1 VQDESVPGAGTWPDG
16 VLDVLIYLVI
26 AADLCTVEPLHY
38 GTFRLIDAAGRLAGV
53 LADSGAAD
61 DRPWIRQLRDQI
73 SAHKELIMHDSPAFE
88 QFLHASAALVADRVT
103 ADRAKRSAPAGET

>member
-1 VQDESVPGAGTWPDG
+1 MQDEAVPGAGTWTEG

-38 GTFRLIDAAGRLAGV
+38 GTFRLVDAAGRLAGV
-53 LADSGAAD
+53 LADSGVSD

-73 SAHKELIMHDSPAFE
+73 SADKELIMHDPPAFE
-88 QFLHASAALVADRVT
+88 RFLHASAALVADRVI
-103 ADRAKRSAPAGET
+103 ADRAKRSAPTGET